1 MRRKKQADKG
11 IVVENVASP
20 VAAKQSENA
29 WSAVAKKSGAGPSP
43 GAAGATGQVGSPV
56 SGEFKVA
63 KAKGR
68 RK

>member
-11 IVVENVASP
+11 IVVETTASP
-20 VAAKQSENA
+20 VAAKANENA
-29 WSAVAKKSGAGPSP
+29 WSAVAKKSG
-43 GAAGATGQVGSPV
+43 GAAAMASPTV
-56 SGEFKVA
+56 AASAPASGEFKVA